1 MTPSQKNLTTPIV
14 IIIAMMLWALYPG
27 NPYGYYVLLR
37 LVTFFLLVVLFFFH
51 IAMIKDKR
59 PVEYPTDLIGW
70 LGIFILLALL
80 YNPVIQI
87 HLIREIWSFLNIA
100 TIIVLGAFWYLQVR
114 VFTETLIFSKKTT
127 PPAAPAPKLSEDENC
142 LALSREAIKYLES
155 KRYGDCAWV
164 LDKLIGKY
172 NKTTEPFIAGMVAHA
187 YYFKAESLIF
197 LNRKEEGIKLYFDLI
212 EKFATS
218 KDSAV
223 LDLVNSAREK
233 ISKILPNN

>member
-1 MTPSQKNLTTPIV
+1 MTPAQKNLTTPIV
-14 IIIAMMLWALYPG
+14 IITGMMTWALYPG

-37 LVTFFLLVVLFFFH
+37 LVCCLLFMVMFFFH

-70 LGIFILLALL
+70 LGVFLLLAVIF
-80 YNPVIQI
+80 NPIIQI
-87 HLIREIWSFLNIA
+87 HLTREIWSFLNIA

-114 VFTETLIFSKKTT
+114 VFKGKLNFTNKTA
-127 PPAAPAPKLSEDENC
+127 PPSAPAPKLTEDEDC
-142 LALSREAIKYLES
+142 QALTREAIKCFES

-164 LDKLIGKY
+164 LDKIIGKY
-172 NKTTEPFIAGMVAHA
+172 DKNKDPQIAGMVAHA

-197 LNRKEEGIKLYFDLI
+197 LNRKEEGIKLYFNLI
-212 EKFATS
+212 EQFAKN

-223 LDLVNSAREK
+223 IDLVKSAHEK
-233 ISKILPNN
+233 ISKIQPTN